1 MCKIFFYYEFF
12 IYIRNMQKF
21 TEYIVEVPT
30 GEVIWITRSIRNI
43 LLSYNMISYDV
54 NKKYYFFNQ
63 IRRKEI
69 ENIINYETMMVT

>member
-1 MCKIFFYYEFF
+1 
-12 IYIRNMQKF
+12 MQKF

>member
-1 MCKIFFYYEFF
+1 ML
-12 IYIRNMQKF
+12 RLA
-21 TEYIVEVPT
+21 EYIVEVPS
-30 GEVIWITRSIRNI
+30 GEVIWITRSVRNI

-63 IRRKEI
+63 IKRKEI